1 MNIPFV
7 LRNLMHKTTQH
18 RRGGIPG
25 FALISR
31 NGMWP
36 DPVKHEKS
44 ISVLEAIGNKAMFPA
59 IKNGQKSKVPLHEAP
74 QTSSHIINRIT
85 DLQPAQSLNTHRKI
99 LYMRE
104 NKDSPAF
111 KQTTNYNA
119 SGTSNLH
126 YEEDRVKS
134 PLRDLH

>member
-1 MNIPFV
+1 MPNEYSIRF
-7 LRNLMHKTTQH
+7 TQLDAQDYSTPQ
-18 RRGGIPG
+18 RRHTW

-31 NGMWP
+31 DGLWP

-85 DLQPAQSLNTHRKI
+85 ELQPAQ
-99 LYMRE
+99 
-104 NKDSPAF
+104 
-111 KQTTNYNA
+111 
-119 SGTSNLH
+119 
-126 YEEDRVKS
+126 V
-134 PLRDLH
+134 